1 MAAFQAASTG
11 IPRKEDLTEKK
22 DMEKDLAENVESNQ
36 STDVIGAG
44 LQVIDFSET
53 RHLKY
58 FVLYRD
64 TDSLPD
70 GGHLM
75 LYTFQPTQS
84 QIVNHHTAIEL
95 PPEIQHKEKLIKL
108 LKKEVKRMM
117 EVI

>member
-53 RHLKY
+53 RHSKC
-58 FVLYRD
+58 FGNFI
-64 TDSLPD
+64 LPI
-70 GGHLM
+70 LN
-75 LYTFQPTQS
+75 
-84 QIVNHHTAIEL
+84 IRAI
-95 PPEIQHKEKLIKL
+95 
-108 LKKEVKRMM
+108 
-117 EVI
+117 

>member
-1 MAAFQAASTG
+1 MAAFQATSTG
-11 IPRKEDLTEKK
+11 ISRKEDLTEKK

-44 LQVIDFSET
+44 LQVIDSFET
-53 RHLKY
+53 RPLKCFINYHLITNAQHS
-58 FVLYRD
+58 RD
-64 TDSLPD
+64 LILFS
-70 GGHLM
+70 
-75 LYTFQPTQS
+75 FQPTQS

>member
-1 MAAFQAASTG
+1 MTFPKLG
-11 IPRKEDLTEKK
+11 ILNV
-22 DMEKDLAENVESNQ
+22 LAVLLFTNVQPSRAL
-36 STDVIGAG
+36 I
-44 LQVIDFSET
+44 
-53 RHLKY
+53 
-58 FVLYRD
+58 
-64 TDSLPD
+64 
-70 GGHLM
+70 

>member
-11 IPRKEDLTEKK
+11 ISRKEDLSEKQ

-44 LQVIDFSET
+44 LQVIGFSET
-53 RHLKY
+53 RPLTY
-58 FVLYRD
+58 FSNYLISNTQHSRD
-64 TDSLPD
+64 LI
-70 GGHLM
+70 